1 MQTKIMD
8 FSYRFP
14 MLDGSSM
21 YEAGMRCS
29 TSSCESIKCG
39 GGRRIKWIGNS
50 GDSWCSGSRSIAD
63 VCGGSVAV
71 ETSSEFCEDGLA
83 DPDDNT
89 SFGCWCS
96 CGLST
101 PSSTSSGKVIENWKI
116 NKWMRTEKYSNYS
129 FDWIGC
135 CVL

>member
-1 MQTKIMD
+1 MWHNIKLYTQYSCINSSVEATFSQTYANNIIV
-8 FSYRFP
+8 STTYRFA
-14 MLDGSSM
+14 MLDGSSI
-21 YEAGMRCS
+21 YEAGIRCS

-71 ETSSEFCEDGLA
+71 ETSSECCEDGLA

-89 SFGCWCS
+89 SLGCWWS
-96 CGLST
+96 WGLST
-101 PSSTSSGKVIENWKI
+101 PSSTSSG
-116 NKWMRTEKYSNYS
+116 T
-129 FDWIGC
+129 
-135 CVL
+135 